1 MRMKQNP
8 EILSVYV
15 TTGGMREAGRLAEG
29 MVSRRLAAC
38 ANILGSIQSVY
49 WWDGRV
55 RKGKEVAILFKT
67 TRKRVDE
74 LVAALKA
81 AHSYE
86 CPCIEVYSVAGGY
99 PEFLDWVRQ
108 ETGSES
114 MRRRKA

>member
-1 MRMKQNP
+1 MKAGKD
-8 EILSVYV
+8 ILAVYV
-15 TTGGMREAGRLAEG
+15 TAGDMKEAERLAQA
-29 MVSRRLAAC
+29 MVTRRLAAC
-38 ANILGSIQSVY
+38 ANILGAIHSVY
-49 WWDGRV
+49 WWQGRV